1 MKMRKRM
8 RRKKIMKMRK
18 EEVRKLKKVVK
29 NISNFVKRIIF
40 VSVGNAL
47 PCPMPYPVINTILS
61 YLLPVRGAANIG
73 PVTTDDSKDDEKND
87 MIELYLTMAHAF
99 GDVQAIMLDCEPS
112 AMYPQY
118 IKYISEQIVLLVKMF
133 EDLVEKVKSTGLQI
147 SSEGLDIEHTGGEE
161 EKVMK

>member
-87 MIELYLTMAHAF
+87 MIELYLAMAPVFHH
-99 GDVQAIMLDCEPS
+99 VQVIMFSCEPTLI
-112 AMYPQY
+112 YLRY
-118 IKYISEQIVLLVKMF
+118 NTEQIVLLVKKF
-133 EDLVEKVKSTGLQI
+133 EDLVGKVKSTGLQI
-147 SSEGLDIEHTGGEE
+147 SSEGLDIEHTGG
-161 EKVMK
+161 

>member
-47 PCPMPYPVINTILS
+47 PCPMPYPVIDTILS

-73 PVTTDDSKDDEKND
+73 PVTTDDSKDEEKND

-99 GDVQAIMLDCEPS
+99 GDVQVI
-112 AMYPQY
+112 
-118 IKYISEQIVLLVKMF
+118 MF

-161 EKVMK
+161 E

>member
-18 EEVRKLKKVVK
+18 EEVRKLKKVVM

-40 VSVGNAL
+40 ASVGNAL

-87 MIELYLTMAHAF
+87 MVELYIAMAQVFDH
-99 GDVQAIMLDCEPS
+99 VQVLMFSCEPS
-112 AMYPQY
+112 AMYPQC
-118 IKYISEQIVLLVKMF
+118 ITEHIVLLVKMF

-147 SSEGLDIEHTGGEE
+147 SSEGLDNEHTGGEE
-161 EKVMK
+161 E